1 MSHTWTADSCSFLQ
15 ASNVFSNVLCHSKH
29 SFKKTVGWTLGKY
42 SEILRISLRKTDLHN
57 GNKVSPSHTAKL
69 TSNKGLLLEKQVCK
83 GHEQT
88 ALEAAVTNCSCEGHL
103 AHGIHDSDMLRTG
116 TITFALYAFCGRWQA
131 GLMHVWYETQ
141 ADRQWK
147 PMRTGLYPW
156 K

>member
-1 MSHTWTADSCSFLQ
+1 MSHTWTADSCAFLQ
-15 ASNVFSNVLCHSKH
+15 ASNVFSYVLFHSKH
-29 SFKKTVGWTLGKY
+29 NFKKIVGWALGKY
-42 SEILRISLRKTDLHN
+42 SAIRRISLRKTDLHN

-88 ALEAAVTNCSCEGHL
+88 ALEAAVTTCSCEGHL
-103 AHGIHDSDMLRTG
+103 THGIHDSDMLWTG
-116 TITFALYAFCGRWQA
+116 TITLSLYAFCGRWQA

-141 ADRQWK
+141 ADWQRK
-147 PMRTGLYPW
+147 PIRTGLCPR